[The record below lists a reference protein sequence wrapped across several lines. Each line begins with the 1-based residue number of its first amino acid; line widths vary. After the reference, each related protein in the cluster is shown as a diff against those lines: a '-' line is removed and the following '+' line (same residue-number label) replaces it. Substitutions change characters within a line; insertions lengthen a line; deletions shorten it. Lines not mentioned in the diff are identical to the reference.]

1 MSQYLVKTQ
10 DITKVTAAKN
20 PQEVHP
26 GFYLV
31 ETDDVA
37 ALTAQ
42 VQSLEPA
49 HEEVKL
55 TFQDVAPV
63 QGSADFVGL
72 PADHQWARLRTVSR
86 VHPLQTEFN
95 RADCNYVRVPELF
108 IVDTGIN
115 FSHAEFAGVATKNDF
130 YSIPALGS
138 FRDDLGHGTAVA
150 SLACGANLGVE
161 QSVSLQNVKISGVGH
176 TTTNI
181 ELGNALFAI
190 LKHHVETPTVP
201 KVVNCSWN
209 VPKSAFFDDLFK
221 AMLSAGICV
230 VAAAGNQGLDVT
242 ETTPAGLVD
251 VITVAASD
259 KDDVS
264 AGFNNFSK
272 PDMAITTNSGLTV
285 DIFAP
290 GVDVV
295 VAKFDGDDHYMSASG
310 TSLAAPLVA
319 GGACIVM
326 SMMDSVFGAD
336 VRQILIDTATKG
348 ALLLDASKFT
358 AEQNNLLFLLNT
370 DEAAQFKDLV
380 FFVDTLSTTNPSISS
395 DVNRVMAWKNY
406 ASVSGETPE
415 LSAIY
420 PDDETKAA
428 IEKVMTL
435 NNDGSFTITMPTL
448 TWAADENLRL
458 MSFKVSAVFKNV
470 SFTSPK
476 ILFFVVNPAQQA
488 DVSGEISSALEN
500 MNAQTLFAVWG
511 SKTLK

>member
-31 ETDDVA
+31 EADDLA

-42 VQSLEPA
+42 VESIEPA
-49 HEEVKL
+49 HDEVKL
-55 TFQDVAPV
+55 TFQVAPV
-63 QGSADFVGL
+63 AGSADFVGL
-72 PADHQWARLRTVSR
+72 PADHEWARLRVVSR
-86 VHPLQTEFN
+86 VHPLQTVFN
-95 RADCNYVRVPELF
+95 RADCTYVRTPELF
-108 IVDTGIN
+108 IVDTGVN
-115 FSHAEFAGVATKNDF
+115 FSHDEFVGVASTNDF
-130 YSIPALGS
+130 YKVPALSS

-150 SLACGANLGVE
+150 SLACGKNIGVE
-161 QSVSLQNVKISGVGH
+161 QSVSLQNVKIAGDGH
-176 TTTNI
+176 TTTNL
-181 ELGNALFAI
+181 ELGNALFSI
-190 LKHHVETPTVP
+190 LKHHADTPTVP

-209 VPKSAFFDDLFK
+209 VPKSAFFDDIFK

-230 VAAAGNQGLDVT
+230 VAAAGNTGIDVT
-242 ETTPAGLVD
+242 DTTPAGLVD

-272 PDMAITTNSGLTV
+272 PDMAITTNAGLTV

-290 GVDVV
+290 GVDIV
-295 VAKFDGDDHYMSASG
+295 VAKYDGNDHYFSGSG
-310 TSLAAPLVA
+310 TSFAAPLVTGA
-319 GGACIVM
+319 ACIIM
-326 SMMDSVFGAD
+326 SMLESVFGSD
-336 VRQILIDTATKG
+336 VRQIMIDTATKG

-370 DEAAQFKDLV
+370 DEAAQFKDLT
-380 FFVDTLSTTNPSISS
+380 FFVDTLSVTNPTISS

-406 ASVSGETPE
+406 ESVSGESPAF
-415 LSAIY
+415 SIVY
-420 PDDETKAA
+420 PDDATKAA
-428 IEKVMTL
+428 LENNITIS
-435 NNDGSFTITMPTL
+435 NDGTFVITNPTL

-458 MSFKVSAVFKNV
+458 MDFKVAVTFKNV
-470 SFTSPK
+470 SYTSPK
-476 ILFFVVNPAQQA
+476 IVFFVVNPAQKA
-488 DVSGEISSALEN
+488 DVSGEISSALES
-500 MNAQTLFAVWG
+500 MNAQTLFAAWA